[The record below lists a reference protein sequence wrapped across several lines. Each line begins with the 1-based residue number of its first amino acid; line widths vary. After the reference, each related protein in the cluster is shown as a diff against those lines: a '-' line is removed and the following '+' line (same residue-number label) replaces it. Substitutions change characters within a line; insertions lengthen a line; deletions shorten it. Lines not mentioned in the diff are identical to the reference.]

1 MFDGKN
7 TTLSEAFLDGI
18 FFDPAFET
26 TPSQCSNIYDINS
39 ICLSSISDLVS
50 DQSKIINIERTR
62 HD

>member
-1 MFDGKN
+1 M
-7 TTLSEAFLDGI
+7 LSEAFLDGI

-50 DQSKIINIERTR
+50 DQSKIINIERT
-62 HD
+62 